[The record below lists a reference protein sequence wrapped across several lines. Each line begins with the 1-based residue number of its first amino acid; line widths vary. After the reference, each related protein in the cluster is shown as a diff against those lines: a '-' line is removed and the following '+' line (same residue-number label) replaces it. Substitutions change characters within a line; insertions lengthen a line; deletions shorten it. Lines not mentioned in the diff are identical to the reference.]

1 MSDRSEAAPPGRQPL
16 APILSLGVAALL
28 VVSGGAVGV
37 GMAMAGGGHGMTWG
51 GSPVAS
57 SQRAAPQQ
65 VPAAPAPATFQ
76 LTGLPEATV
85 AQYAFAR
92 DNVETYA
99 RIPCYC
105 GCADML
111 GHRHLADCFVTPSG
125 TWESHAAGCQ
135 VCLAESR
142 MVARMMARGM
152 GPGMMRDWIEAEF
165 GGPPMG
171 GMGMSS

>member
-1 MSDRSEAAPPGRQPL
+1 MSDRDEAPRTPRQPL
-16 APILSLGVAALL
+16 APILSLGLAALL
-28 VVSGGAVGV
+28 VVAGGAVGV
-37 GMAMAGGGHGMTWG
+37 GMALAGGGHPMTWG
-51 GSPVAS
+51 GSPVALAH
-57 SQRAAPQQ
+57 RAAPQQ
-65 VPAAPAPATFQ
+65 ASAAPAPVGFQ

-85 AQYAFAR
+85 AQYTSAR
-92 DNVETYA
+92 DNAETYA
-99 RIPCYC
+99 RIPCFC

-111 GHRHLADCFVTPSG
+111 GHRHLADCFVTPGG

-152 GPGMMRDWIEAEF
+152 SPGVMRDRIEAEF

-171 GMGMSS
+171 GMGMGS